1 MGNKKLKMGMIGG
14 GPGSFIGGIHRN
26 AAALDGLIELTAG
39 TFSSQP
45 EKSIQMGKELH
56 LQQDRIY
63 ADYDEL
69 LEKESLLPEEERIDF
84 VCIIT
89 PNHLH
94 LDPAVKALK
103 RGFHVVLDK
112 PMTLNLDE
120 ARELDKVIGESG
132 LLFCLTHTYTGYPMV
147 KEAKQLV
154 SRGVLGEIRKIYVEY
169 PQGWLWKKVEDED
182 NKQAAWR
189 TDPSKSGI
197 AGSMADIGVH
207 AFNLA
212 EYVSGLKIT
221 RLCADLNRTVAGRQL
236 DDDGSVLLK
245 FDNGAT
251 GVLIAS
257 QVATGADNNLTI
269 KVFGDKAGLE
279 WQQEDPNQLRVMYPE
294 QPRQIYRAGANVPY
308 LSSLARENFR
318 TPAGHPEGFIEAFAN
333 HYRNFARCL
342 KAKKD
347 GVDPKAE
354 WLDFP
359 GAEDGLRGMAFLHY
373 VVESDKSQTKWTDF
387 RV

>member
-112 PMTLNLDE
+112 PMTL
-120 ARELDKVIGESG
+120 
-132 LLFCLTHTYTGYPMV
+132 
-147 KEAKQLV
+147 
-154 SRGVLGEIRKIYVEY
+154 
-169 PQGWLWKKVEDED
+169 
-182 NKQAAWR
+182 
-189 TDPSKSGI
+189 
-197 AGSMADIGVH
+197 
-207 AFNLA
+207 
-212 EYVSGLKIT
+212 
-221 RLCADLNRTVAGRQL
+221 
-236 DDDGSVLLK
+236 
-245 FDNGAT
+245 
-251 GVLIAS
+251 
-257 QVATGADNNLTI
+257 
-269 KVFGDKAGLE
+269 
-279 WQQEDPNQLRVMYPE
+279 
-294 QPRQIYRAGANVPY
+294 
-308 LSSLARENFR
+308 
-318 TPAGHPEGFIEAFAN
+318 
-333 HYRNFARCL
+333 
-342 KAKKD
+342 
-347 GVDPKAE
+347 
-354 WLDFP
+354 
-359 GAEDGLRGMAFLHY
+359 
-373 VVESDKSQTKWTDF
+373 
-387 RV
+387 